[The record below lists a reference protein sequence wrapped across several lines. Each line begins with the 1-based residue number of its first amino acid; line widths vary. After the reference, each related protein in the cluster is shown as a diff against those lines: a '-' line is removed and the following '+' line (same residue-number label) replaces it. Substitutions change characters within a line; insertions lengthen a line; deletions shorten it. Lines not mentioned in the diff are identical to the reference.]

1 MVGIATRRDG
11 LQLIRRAVA
20 RLPVL
25 ARLLGAGPMSPTV
38 SLTLCLVAATLGPAY
53 GAGAS
58 TEVKVT
64 ASAVVA
70 DGDRSVVKI
79 NMTAGVPAEIFT
91 LADPYRVVIE
101 LPGVAFELPAG
112 TGDPTSIAKVSAAEA
127 GSASGGSQH
136 HVQAFRYGAFADGR
150 SRMVFDTPVPVA
162 VLDATFRKSGTGVQL
177 QFALKEIDAQTFGVG
192 TGATRSARPP
202 EGRSDNPPEGRSDN
216 PPNALPNALFPGP
229 QPRDGTRK
237 AVETS
242 SLPGQSPVRAKP
254 LIMIDPGH
262 GGVDPGAIG
271 VANKTTEKSVVLAVA
286 WQLKRVLDGT
296 GRFETRLTRSTDV
309 FIALDKRVQISDEAR
324 PDLFIS
330 LHADAIDDNSA
341 RGVTGASIYTLS
353 DKASDE
359 QARKMAEKENAADLV
374 AGIGR
379 RNTEPPDEVR
389 GILSDLWAREN
400 SAFAH
405 LLQKSLV
412 GSLARMKALGRT
424 PERSAAFRVLRQSH
438 APAVL
443 IELGFL
449 SNPVEEAKLASPAWQ
464 KQIAGSVANAVETY
478 FERRKLSANSGPGLP
493 SAGGL
498 PP

>member
-1 MVGIATRRDG
+1 
-11 LQLIRRAVA
+11 
-20 RLPVL
+20 
-25 ARLLGAGPMSPTV
+25 
-38 SLTLCLVAATLGPAY
+38 
-53 GAGAS
+53 
-58 TEVKVT
+58 
-64 ASAVVA
+64 
-70 DGDRSVVKI
+70 VKI
-79 NMTAGVPAEIFT
+79 NLTAGVPAEIFT

-112 TGDPTSIAKVSAAEA
+112 TGEPKSIAKLSAAEA
-127 GSASGGSQH
+127 GSASAQP

-150 SRMVFDTPVPVA
+150 SRMVFDTAVPVA

-177 QFALKEIDAQTFGVG
+177 QFALKEIDAESFGAG
-192 TGATRSARPP
+192 TGATRTARLP
-202 EGRSDNPPEGRSDN
+202 EGRSDNLLEGRSDN
-216 PPNALPNALFPGP
+216 LPNGLPNALFPGP
-229 QPRDGTRK
+229 QPRDATNK

-242 SLPGQSPVRAKP
+242 PLPGQSPVRTKP

-296 GRFETRLTRSTDV
+296 GRFETRLTRSTDI
-309 FIALDKRVQISDEAR
+309 FIPLDKRVQISDEAR

-493 SAGGL
+493 SVGGL

>member
-11 LQLIRRAVA
+11 LQRFRRAVA
-20 RLPVL
+20 RLT
-25 ARLLGAGPMSPTV
+25 LLLTTC
-38 SLTLCLVAATLGPAY
+38 LTLSVAAATPGPAY

-58 TEVKVT
+58 AEVKVT

-101 LPGVAFELPAG
+101 LPGVTFELPAG
-112 TGDPTSIAKVSAAEA
+112 TGETKSIAKEA
-127 GSASGGSQH
+127 GSASGGSNH

-150 SRMVFDTPVPVA
+150 SRIVFDTPVPVA

-177 QFALKEIDAQTFGVG
+177 QFALKEIDAQSFGAG
-192 TGATRSARPP
+192 TGATRTARQP
-202 EGRSDNPPEGRSDN
+202 EGRSDNPTNG
-216 PPNALPNALFPGP
+216 LPNALFPGP
-229 QPRDGTRK
+229 QPRDATNK

-242 SLPGQSPVRAKP
+242 SLPGQSPVRTKP

-296 GRFETRLTRSTDV
+296 GRFETRLTRSTDI
-309 FIALDKRVQISDEAR
+309 FIPLDKRVQISDEAR

-449 SNPVEEAKLASPAWQ
+449 SNPLEEAKLASPAWQ

-493 SAGGL
+493 TAGGL